1 MKYIS
6 LTPIEETSDD
16 EDPSTNGDT
25 STSGMPAHQ
34 NHLERMVVTLWKKTP
49 FPRGPGTAGRWLI

>member
-16 EDPSTNGDT
+16 EDPSTDGDT
-25 STSGMPAHQ
+25 SASGMLTHQ
-34 NHLERMVVTLWKKTP
+34 NHPERMVVTLWKKTP
-49 FPRGPGTAGRWLI
+49 FPHGPGTAGRWLI